1 MKYQLQILFF
11 ILLCLVGKL
20 EASSLY
26 DYGLYLKS
34 HTVSAVERTTLYLD
48 DNQPFPI
55 KNDFTISFQIYVR
68 TNEPDFGSI
77 LHLHTNTNQYIR
89 FSFVAGEERH
99 FPALVLNEGIITID
113 TPIEREKWLDVSLHL
128 RLKDNVIEVDY
139 DNKKVSAMVP
149 LEDTK
154 NISALFGQ
162 MENYLADVAPIN
174 LRNITVTQDG
184 KQTREW
190 KLWKHN
196 DDVCYDMKEKAI
208 ARAIHPFWLIDNHI
222 EWKLIHQAHI
232 PGKLDVAFNAREALF
247 YLVKPQSIEVLDEK
261 GTLRQKITI
270 REGYPAVEY
279 PNHLLYD
286 TLTNKLISY
295 YLKKGSTSYFSFDTS
310 KWSNV
315 ERNMDEASNYNHAR
329 TFNPA
334 DSSFYFFGGYGFY
347 QYCNDLFRMKSG
359 SYKLEQVEY
368 ERPLYPRYSAAM
380 AIVGDELF
388 VFGGRGNKY
397 GKQELSTHFYFG
409 LCAINLKTNQ
419 SRMVWQ
425 RNSPQEDGT
434 LMASSMYFEP
444 SDSSFY
450 AVSMSKGGVLWKI
463 SMKDSVYT
471 EVSKPIYNESNYQD
485 CDFSL
490 YSSPAH
496 GKLFLVLDKILNDH
510 THNVYI
516 YSINMPLV
524 NEGDIRQSANTT
536 IVNGHKYLYIT
547 GIILLLIAAGMI
559 FYRSRCSNRKDKTI
573 TIKEIEEVPV
583 IIGHHNTPEQPL
595 IAGQHTI
602 MQEKGNIQETDAVSA
617 KTTNYYDRSRASISL
632 CGCFNVR
639 DKDGNDITSNFTPR
653 LKHLLILLILYTE
666 KNEQGILA
674 SKTTEILWPEKEET
688 SARNNRNVN
697 LRKLRVLLE
706 SIGDVEVITENNF
719 LRIKWG
725 TTVFCDYHTLLTCTQ
740 QFEQEKSEEL
750 LNRILELLLYGPLL
764 PNTIFDWL
772 DDFKDAYSS
781 HSIDLLKNLLD
792 IEIQRNHQEMII
804 RLADIMFLHDPLN
817 EEALAAKCAV
827 LSAQGKKGIARNLY
841 DRFCKEYRDSMGE
854 NYKIPFA
861 DL

>member
-347 QYCNDLFRMKSG
+347 QYRNDLFRMKSG

-827 LSAQGKKGIARNLY
+827 LLSLIH
-841 DRFCKEYRDSMGE
+841 
-854 NYKIPFA
+854 I
-861 DL
+861 

>member
-347 QYCNDLFRMKSG
+347 QYRNDLFRMKSG

-827 LSAQGKKGIARNLY
+827 LSAQGKKGIARSLY

>member
-20 EASSLY
+20 EASFLY

-347 QYCNDLFRMKSG
+347 QYRNDLFRMKSG

>member
-347 QYCNDLFRMKSG
+347 QYRNDLFRMKSG

-740 QFEQEKSEEL
+740 QLEQEKSEEL

>member
-1 MKYQLQILFF
+1 M
-11 ILLCLVGKL
+11 

-347 QYCNDLFRMKSG
+347 QYRNDLFRMKSG

>member
-347 QYCNDLFRMKSG
+347 QYRNDLFRIKSG

>member
-347 QYCNDLFRMKSG
+347 QYRNDLFRMKSG

-510 THNVYI
+510 THNVFI

>member
-347 QYCNDLFRMKSG
+347 QYRNDLFRMKSG
-359 SYKLEQVEY
+359 SYKLEQVED

>member
-347 QYCNDLFRMKSG
+347 QYRNDLFRMKSG

-706 SIGDVEVITENNF
+706 SIGDVEVITENLNSA
-719 LRIKWG
+719 
-725 TTVFCDYHTLLTCTQ
+725 TL
-740 QFEQEKSEEL
+740 
-750 LNRILELLLYGPLL
+750 
-764 PNTIFDWL
+764 
-772 DDFKDAYSS
+772 
-781 HSIDLLKNLLD
+781 
-792 IEIQRNHQEMII
+792 
-804 RLADIMFLHDPLN
+804 
-817 EEALAAKCAV
+817 
-827 LSAQGKKGIARNLY
+827 
-841 DRFCKEYRDSMGE
+841 
-854 NYKIPFA
+854 
-861 DL
+861 